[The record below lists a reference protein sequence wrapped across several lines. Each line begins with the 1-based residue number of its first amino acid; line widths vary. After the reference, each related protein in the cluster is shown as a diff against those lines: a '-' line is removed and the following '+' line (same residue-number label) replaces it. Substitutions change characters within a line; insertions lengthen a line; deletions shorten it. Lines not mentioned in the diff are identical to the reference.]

1 MRARLLAI
9 IAATACAWSGAAARA
24 QSSYEADF
32 DTTFPTFGYSYGY
45 SGYGEIDYSAVDTS
59 SQTPSVYDVMTPPA
73 ATATY
78 DTTNWTLPGYETYT
92 YSGWGLGIGI
102 GFVDGKR
109 PTSSDLSQYTVSFDV
124 KVEGYNEFDDG
135 IRTDIQ
141 VIFQGPL
148 FAENDY
154 VVGVN
159 NDNLGNLPEV
169 PLVTSTF
176 QTITHPL
183 SDFAV
188 LNNTEWDFPTL
199 FAEATQVMVQVQ
211 ASSNR
216 DEIGLDNDNILTID
230 NLKIEGP
237 FTGGGTL
244 QGNYDGDTDVD
255 GNDLLAWQVG
265 GAEGGLTPENLQAWK
280 DNFGAGGGVA
290 AAVGAIPE
298 PTGLAL
304 IGIAAMSLLRFRRRA
319 PRSV

>member
-1 MRARLLAI
+1 MRAKLLAV
-9 IAATACAWSGAAARA
+9 IAATWCGLSGAAAWA

-32 DTTFPTFGYSYGY
+32 DTTFPTFGYAYGY
-45 SGYGEIDYSAVDTS
+45 SGYGELDYSAVDTG
-59 SQTPSVYDVMTPPA
+59 SQTPATYDVLTPPA

-109 PTSSDLSQYTVSFDV
+109 PTSSDLSQYTLSFDV
-124 KVEGYNEFDDG
+124 KVEGYAEFDDG
-135 IRTDIQ
+135 IRSDIQ

-159 NDNLGNLPEV
+159 ADNLGNFAEV

-176 QTITHPL
+176 QTITRPL

-188 LNNTEWDFPTL
+188 LNSTEWDFPTL
-199 FAEATQVMVQVQ
+199 FAETTQVMVQVQ

-265 GAEGGLTPENLQAWK
+265 GAPEGLTPESLQAWR
-280 DNFGAGGGVA
+280 DGFGQGGGVA

-298 PTGLAL
+298 PSCLAL
-304 IGIAAMSLLRFRRRA
+304 AGVAALSLLRRRRRA
-319 PRSV
+319 QHGA